1 MSDADLMKSILPIKP
16 AVPPKVVK
24 IRVTALINGESPPY
38 TFVRFFD
45 DDHEA
50 ATAEAK
56 RAVFSSLGDLLAERL
71 ASGKEAIIFYTC
83 ETKEK

>member
-16 AVPPKVVK
+16 TVPPKVIK
-24 IRVTALINGESPPY
+24 IHVTALINGEFPPY

-45 DDHEA
+45 DDHVA

-56 RAVFSSLGDLLAERL
+56 RAVFSSLGDLLAEKL
-71 ASGKEAIIFYTC
+71 GSGKEAVISYTC
-83 ETKEK
+83 EAKE

>member
-16 AVPPKVVK
+16 VVPPKVVK
-24 IRVTALINGESPPY
+24 IRVTAFINEEAPPY

-45 DDHEA
+45 DDHAA

-56 RAVFSSLGDLLAERL
+56 RTAFSSLGDLLAEKL
-71 ASGKEAIIFYTC
+71 DSGKEAVISYTC
-83 ETKEK
+83 EVKE